1 MFPLGCDKKVPF
13 CAQTDLFCPLMMSFV
28 QNVSTFATFLKL
40 PKPKVDL
47 PGDRK
52 EGGCSLEEGR
62 AAS

>member
-1 MFPLGCDKKVPF
+1 
-13 CAQTDLFCPLMMSFV
+13 MMSFV

-52 EGGCSLEEGR
+52 ERGCSLEEGR